1 MVEVSAEL
9 AESEFSRPVHID
21 EVAAGA
27 VTLKLEA
34 EPDER
39 RALAARLSL
48 VSLERLTASAEL
60 EPLGRRGRVRV
71 RVNLVADVIQS
82 CVVTLDPVPAHIEES
97 FRLVFAPETD
107 IPAEKGEVEV
117 GLDGDEPPEPLR
129 AGRFDLGEAVAE
141 HLALALDPY
150 PRKAGASVE
159 EAYGEG
165 AGDGGG
171 EEGGEEDGG
180 EEDGGPFVVLKR
192 LTDKA

>member
-9 AESEFSRPVHID
+9 AEPEFSRPVHID
-21 EVAAGA
+21 VVAARA

-48 VSLERLTASAEL
+48 VSLERLTARAEL
-60 EPLGRRGRVRV
+60 EPLGDRGRVRV
-71 RVNLVADVIQS
+71 RVILVADVIQS
-82 CVVTLDPVPAHIEES
+82 CVVTLEPVPAHIEES
-97 FRLVFAPETD
+97 FGLVFAPPTD
-107 IPAEKGEVEV
+107 IPAEKGEVDLV
-117 GLDGDEPPEPLR
+117 LDGEQPPEPLHE
-129 AGRFDLGEAVAE
+129 GRFDLGEAVAE

-165 AGDGGG
+165 AGDGG
-171 EEGGEEDGG
+171 EEEDG
-180 EEDGGPFVVLKR
+180 PFAVLKR